1 MKTIHTIVL
10 FAGVLAVAM
19 GTITLN
25 GISATPLMTVGTQQ
39 TNDIVGM
46 LGHVEYAVRDNE
58 GFMKAY
64 KQTDNIVVETGK
76 DCVAR
81 LVFENSTDPGKCNNE
96 NEFQHIAIGN
106 FTVTGSAVNATM
118 THLDDGNSALA
129 DCAESG
135 SSSGAEMSRKTVTVA
150 FQSATGGTGTVVTLD
165 TSVGNTA
172 FTFDQD
178 NATTVFQSG
187 VFDAGEAAGSE
198 ICSGTP
204 PASNLFSIQDLN
216 ADTGI
221 SVNNGDSLSV
231 KWTITVG

>member
-1 MKTIHTIVL
+1 MKTIHAIAL

-19 GTITLN
+19 GTITFN
-25 GISATPLMTVGTQQ
+25 GISATPLMTAGTPQ

-46 LGHVEYAVRDNE
+46 LGHVEYAVWDSE

-118 THLDDGNSALA
+118 THLDDGNSILA
-129 DCAESG
+129 DCATSG
-135 SSSGAEMSRKTVTVA
+135 LNFGAEMARKTVTVNFA
-150 FQSATGGTGTVVTLD
+150 TATGGVGTLVTLD
-165 TSVGNTA
+165 TSVGNSA
-172 FTFDQD
+172 FSFDQD

-187 VFDAGEAAGSE
+187 LFDVGNIVDATCTGA
-198 ICSGTP
+198 TP
-204 PASNLFSIQDLN
+204 PTSNLFSIQDLN
-216 ADTGI
+216 GDTGI
-221 SVNNGDSLSV
+221 SVNDGDSLSV